1 MCAPKSYRFLTIIIL
16 KGEGLLDNILVAN
29 EVVEELSRKKK
40 SKVIIKVDYERAYDF
55 MSWDFLYYIM
65 GRLGFYRQWI
75 G

>member
-1 MCAPKSYRFLTIIIL
+1 VCAPKSYRFLTIIIL